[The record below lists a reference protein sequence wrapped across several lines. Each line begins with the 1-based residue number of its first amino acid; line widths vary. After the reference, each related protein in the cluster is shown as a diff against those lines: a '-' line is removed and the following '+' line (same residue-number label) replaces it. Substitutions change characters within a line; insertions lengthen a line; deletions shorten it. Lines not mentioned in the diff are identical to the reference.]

1 MKQPEYL
8 ILNPVFNKY
17 PKDLITYRYIN
28 KPEPYT
34 NIFGEIGWRNVKV
47 FQAVKL
53 YFKFNDITD
62 YNEYLL
68 ERLSEMDKGKGNYVK
83 LN

>member
-1 MKQPEYL
+1 MKQPVYL

-17 PKDLITYRYIN
+17 PKNLSAYHMIN
-28 KPEPYT
+28 KPEPYI
-34 NIFGEIGWRNVKV
+34 NIFGEIGWNNVKV
-47 FQAVKL
+47 LRPVKL
-53 YFKFNDITD
+53 YFKFKDITD

-68 ERLSEMDKGKGNYVK
+68 ERFSKLDKDKGNYVK

>member
-17 PKDLITYRYIN
+17 PNNWITYKYVN
-28 KPEPYT
+28 KPEPYV
-34 NIFGEIGWRNVKV
+34 NIFGEIGWNNVKV
-47 FQAVKL
+47 LRPSKL
-53 YFKFNDITD
+53 YIKLKNIND
-62 YNEYLL
+62 YNEYML
-68 ERLSEMDKGKGNYVK
+68 ERFSQLKDDLSNYVK

>member
-17 PKDLITYRYIN
+17 PKDLITHRYIN

-34 NIFGEIGWRNVKV
+34 NIFNEIGWRNVKV

>member
-8 ILNPVFNKY
+8 ILNPVFNKF
-17 PKDLITYRYIN
+17 PKHLITHRYIN

-34 NIFGEIGWRNVKV
+34 NIFGEIGWNNIKV
-47 FQAVKL
+47 FQSVKL
-53 YFKFNDITD
+53 YFKLKDINNYD
-62 YNEYLL
+62 EYML
-68 ERLSEMDKGKGNYVK
+68 ERISEVDKGLSNYVK

>member
-28 KPEPYT
+28 KPEPYK
-34 NIFGEIGWRNVKV
+34 NIFGEIGWINVKV
-47 FQAVKL
+47 FQPVKL
-53 YFKFNDITD
+53 YFKLKDITD

-68 ERLSEMDKGKGNYVK
+68 ERLSKLDKGKGNYIK